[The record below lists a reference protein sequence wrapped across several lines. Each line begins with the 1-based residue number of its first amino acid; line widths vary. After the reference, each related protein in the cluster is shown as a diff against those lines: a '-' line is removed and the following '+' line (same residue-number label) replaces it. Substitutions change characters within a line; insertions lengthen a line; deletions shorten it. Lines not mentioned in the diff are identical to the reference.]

1 MTARTRRLLSLDTC
15 RGLLLLVNVAAI
27 SLLAPQPDQLRHAAW
42 QGVSA
47 IDTIFPVFVTLS
59 GFGLALAY
67 RKHVTWR
74 RTLRRSAVLLLCG
87 LGYNAIMAGSVDLGT
102 WRVTG
107 VLQIYAVLVLVVG
120 ALHRFVRGPRGWMAV
135 TAVVVLGQ
143 AAFLWIFA
151 TTCPGDRLTPGCNPS
166 ATIDPAVF
174 GASHIYASG
183 ARGHDPEGLVSLIGA
198 LVTTCVGVTA
208 AHLARSSQRAWRAPL
223 RLAGWGAAAFMVGAA
238 AAQVLPPMKRLW
250 TTPFALMVAA
260 AAVLALA
267 IAALLLDQ
275 PARGAVA
282 DLRERMVSPLVAMGR
297 NSLLIYFGS
306 HLVLH
311 VLEDRGGERSWAEQL
326 AHSIAVAGSPRLSFI
341 VAMVL
346 LWVVVAAV
354 LHRRRIYIRA

>member
-1 MTARTRRLLSLDTC
+1 
-15 RGLLLLVNVAAI
+15 
-27 SLLAPQPDQLRHAAW
+27 
-42 QGVSA
+42 
-47 IDTIFPVFVTLS
+47 
-59 GFGLALAY
+59 
-67 RKHVTWR
+67 
-74 RTLRRSAVLLLCG
+74 
-87 LGYNAIMAGSVDLGT
+87 
-102 WRVTG
+102 
-107 VLQIYAVLVLVVG
+107 
-120 ALHRFVRGPRGWMAV
+120 
-135 TAVVVLGQ
+135 
-143 AAFLWIFA
+143 
-151 TTCPGDRLTPGCNPS
+151 
-166 ATIDPAVF
+166 
-174 GASHIYASG
+174 
-183 ARGHDPEGLVSLIGA
+183 
-198 LVTTCVGVTA
+198 
-208 AHLARSSQRAWRAPL
+208 
-223 RLAGWGAAAFMVGAA
+223 MVGAA

-326 AHSIAVAGSPRLSFI
+326 AHSIAVAGSPRLSFV